1 MMLRMIMLR
10 RRRKRMIINVPEEEV
25 EEDVAEDEVE
35 DDDVED
41 DDVKGEDEDDADN
54 DDVEEEEDDDTEEE
68 GEEEEEEEKEEE
80 EDQSQDPQCVHTV
93 WETHVAPGIIRGV
106 SIAIETPNLIL
117 GQSGQSF
124 AHLLICA
131 GWFEFVL
138 ASFSVT
144 LYNSIMMIQRHH

>member
-1 MMLRMIMLR
+1 
-10 RRRKRMIINVPEEEV
+10 MIINVAEEEV

-41 DDVKGEDEDDADN
+41 DDVKGEDEDDAEN

-68 GEEEEEEEKEEE
+68 GEEEEEEKEEEE

>member
-1 MMLRMIMLR
+1 
-10 RRRKRMIINVPEEEV
+10 MIINVPEEEV

-41 DDVKGEDEDDADN
+41 DDVKGEDEDDAEN

-68 GEEEEEEEKEEE
+68 GEEEEEEKEEE